1 MLLRAGTGSWTLAR
15 SISEVLTLIVRPIV
29 APIPLRGK
37 GMRKDE
43 ERFPDDYTIGHV
55 SIPLRGKGKRKAYF
69 SRCTIPS

>member
-1 MLLRAGTGSWTLAR
+1 
-15 SISEVLTLIVRPIV
+15 VRPIV

-55 SIPLRGKGKRKAYF
+55 SIPLRGKGKRKAM
-69 SRCTIPS
+69 SN